1 MRQMNEEKQRLM
13 KLRKRINKKR
23 PHFKRF
29 ESWRFVRIKDQWR
42 KPRGIDNKM
51 RTEESGWPKSVKVGY
66 RGPAAVRGLHPTG
79 KEEVMVWNAEDVKGV
94 DAETQVARIGGSVG
108 GRKREAILDK
118 AEELDIHV
126 LNLGVGKPLDEFEE
140 LVTEDEEELIEE
152 DYLEEI
158 DLEAMTK
165 KELTA
170 YAKEMGIKVPS
181 RARKAK
187 IVELIQNHE
196 EEEDS

>member
-1 MRQMNEEKQRLM
+1 MSHMSEEKQRLM

-79 KEEVMVWNAEDVKGV
+79 KEEVVVWNPGDVEDV
-94 DAETQVARIGGSVG
+94 DAETQVVRIGGSVG
-108 GRKREAILDK
+108 GRKREAILEK
-118 AEELDIHV
+118 AEELDVHV
-126 LNLGVGKPLDEFEE
+126 LNPGVEAPLDEFEE

-152 DYLEEI
+152 DYMDEI

-170 YAKEMGIKVPS
+170 YAEEMRIKVPS
-181 RARKAK
+181 KARKAE
-187 IVELIQNHE
+187 IVELIRSHE
-196 EEEDS
+196 EEEDD